1 MKGNSKDKGTNR
13 LQVALRLHRDTE
25 TPHQGLRV
33 SVQNVINT
41 SRTEEIKAITV
52 KEQRRKKKKKTP
64 HTSKAVLLFFK
75 QEKEETASWT
85 KLKSNHN

>member
-13 LQVALRLHRDTE
+13 LQVALKLHRDTE

-52 KEQRRKKKKKTP
+52 KEQRRKKKKTP
-64 HTSKAVLLFFK
+64 HTSKAVLHFFK

>member
-52 KEQRRKKKKKTP
+52 KEQRRKKKKKHHTP
-64 HTSKAVLLFFK
+64 QKLCFISSSKKKRRQQAGP
-75 QEKEETASWT
+75 
-85 KLKSNHN
+85 N

>member
-52 KEQRRKKKKKTP
+52 KEQRRKKKKNTT
-64 HTSKAVLLFFK
+64 H
-75 QEKEETASWT
+75 
-85 KLKSNHN
+85 LKSCASFLQARKRGDSKLDQTKVKP